1 MDFSDIARL
10 VHRLE
15 AGNLASCEFDD
26 NDHSSLRLRFGPVG
40 LQPTSTSTSEPAT
53 ASLAAGTTAA
63 PPLADPTTVH
73 APRFGIYLH
82 HHPLSDTGGAEAGQ
96 LVQAGAIVGFIQAG
110 EALAPVRITRAGTLH
125 RNLVDHGALV
135 GYGQPLVELI

>member
-15 AGNLASCEFDD
+15 AGNLTACEFDD
-26 NDHSSLRLRFGPVG
+26 NGNSSLRLRFGPAG
-40 LQPTSTSTSEPAT
+40 SPPTSTSKPASAT
-53 ASLAAGTTAA
+53 ASVAAGTNVAA
-63 PPLADPTTVH
+63 SRADLATVH

-82 HHPLSDTGGAEAGQ
+82 RHPLSDTGGAEAGQ
-96 LVQAGAIVGFIQAG
+96 SVQVGEIVGFIQAG
-110 EALAPVRITRAGTLH
+110 EAVVPVRVTRAGTLH
-125 RNLVDHGALV
+125 RTLVDHGTLV